1 MLFGVSGDLI
11 FQGEYGVVSL
21 IPERRKYRIR
31 IGCLVKTKNQK
42 EERKKGKRKKK
53 SIRWGLQLGKDAQF
67 KRH

>member
-1 MLFGVSGDLI
+1 MVS
-11 FQGEYGVVSL
+11 F

-31 IGCLVKTKNQK
+31 IGCSAKTKNQK
-42 EERKKGKRKKK
+42 EERKKEKEKK

>member
-1 MLFGVSGDLI
+1 MVS
-11 FQGEYGVVSL
+11 F

>member
-1 MLFGVSGDLI
+1 M
-11 FQGEYGVVSL
+11 VSL